1 MWQCAGQAELSLVDG
16 YLDGAGLETLSL
28 EMVQA
33 ELAAIRREQNTAG
46 TELSRASTPQPS
58 AMQGGA
64 ARRQRLSPDKAEA
77 GRKGNI
83 RVCLAAAM
91 VTDQDDQ
98 DFPKAPPL
106 TSATELYERGV
117 ITSAQRAVLEE
128 EAGLKGTG
136 KIFVAAAMATRNTV
150 PEL

>member
-1 MWQCAGQAELSLVDG
+1 MCPMCDLPRCRTCEDAGHCCASPQAEDG
-16 YLDGAGLETLSL
+16 RL
-28 EMVQA
+28 
-33 ELAAIRREQNTAG
+33 RW
-46 TELSRASTPQPS
+46 
-58 AMQGGA
+58 A